1 MKRSLFVLLG
11 AVTAVAALGARPEG
25 DSRPLTETFV
35 DWTAHPAI
43 RYETTPTTDPVA
55 ELERKLR
62 SGHAELRRDGTAGYL
77 RSVLDALQV
86 STDTQMMVFEKDS
99 VQARR
104 ISAGNPRSLF
114 FNDSVAVG
122 WVRGG
127 FIELASQDPR
137 QGVVFY
143 ILEQG
148 FLGPPSFTRDPANA
162 CLICH
167 HNFAS
172 GGAPGMLV
180 RSAGQYSVT
189 HSVPFE
195 KRWGGWYVTGQH
207 GSLHHLGNTD
217 LEHVYDEP
225 PPSGTSNWTS
235 LAGKF
240 DTSGYLAE
248 QSDVVALTVFEHQ
261 MHMMNLLTRMGW
273 EARVIDYRR
282 TVPEARRKAEGDD
295 PSDKTVSME
304 DAAKEVV
311 DYMLFAD
318 EAPLPQPIHGAT
330 TFADRFSAL
339 GPKDRKGRSLRQL
352 DLTRRLLRYPCSY
365 MIYSAQF
372 EQLPALAKTAIYS
385 RLWTVLSGK
394 DRDPKYAYL
403 AADRAAIVDILRD
416 TKPDLPKTF
425 TPLARR

>member
-1 MKRSLFVLLG
+1 MKRWLFVLLS
-11 AVTAVAALGARPEG
+11 ALAAVAARPES
-25 DSRPLTETFV
+25 DSHPLSETFV

-43 RYETTPTTDPVA
+43 RYLSASTTDPVG
-55 ELERKLR
+55 ELNRKIQ
-62 SGHAELRRDGTAGYL
+62 SGQLELRRDGTAGYL
-77 RSVLDALQV
+77 RSVLDALHV

-143 ILEQG
+143 VLDQS
-148 FLGPPSFTRDPANA
+148 FLGSPSFSRPPQNV
-162 CLICH
+162 CLTCH
-167 HNFAS
+167 HNYAS
-172 GGAPGMLV
+172 AGVPGMLV
-180 RSAGQYSVT
+180 RSAHQFSVT
-189 HSVPFE
+189 HTVPFD

-217 LEHVYDEP
+217 LQHVDDEP
-225 PPSGTSNWTS
+225 APSGTSNWMS
-235 LAGKF
+235 LSGRF
-240 DTSGYLAE
+240 DTSGYLTE
-248 QSDVVALTVFEHQ
+248 QSDIVALTVFEHQ
-261 MHMMNLLTRMGW
+261 MHMMNLLTRIGW
-273 EARVIDYRR
+273 EARVFEYRR
-282 TVPEARRKAEGDD
+282 TVPEVQRKAEGDD
-295 PSDKTVSME
+295 PSDKTVSVE

-311 DYMLFAD
+311 DYMLFTD
-318 EAPLPQPIHGAT
+318 EALLPQPIHGAS
-330 TFADRFSAL
+330 TFADRFSSL
-339 GPKDRKGRSLRQL
+339 GPKDRQGRSLRQL

-365 MIYSAQF
+365 MIYSTQF

-394 DRDPKYAYL
+394 DRDQRYTSL
-403 AADRAAIVDILRD
+403 TAADRAAVVDILRD

-425 TPLARR
+425 RPLSSTQ